1 MNDDAV
7 EIRLEKLSKILR
19 GKPVLRQL
27 DLEVRRGETMVV
39 IGRSGTGK
47 SVLLKH
53 IIGLMAPDSGRIFVR
68 GKDVTD
74 PHGPEREAIRGLFGM
89 VFQDAALLASL
100 TVAEN
105 VGLGLR
111 ENRMYPEEEIE
122 RIVMEKLEM
131 VGLKDAANALPS
143 QLSGGMR
150 KRAALARALAM
161 NPEIILYDEPTAG
174 LDPIMSDN
182 VDSVIKEMK
191 ERLRITSIVV
201 THDMISAFRLAD
213 RIAML
218 HEGTV
223 VQIGTPE
230 EIRNSRNPIVQEFIA
245 REGAVIS
252 ARCKEGE
259 GT

>member
-1 MNDDAV
+1 MDV
-7 EIRLEKLSKILR
+7 EIRLEKLNKTLR
-19 GKPVLRQL
+19 GKRVLRDL
-27 DLEVRRGETMVV
+27 DLEVRRGETLVV

-53 IIGLMAPDSGRIFVR
+53 IIGLAAADSGRLFVR
-68 GKDVTD
+68 EKDVTD
-74 PHGPEREAIRGLFGM
+74 PNGPNREAIRGLFGM

-100 TVAEN
+100 SIADN

-111 ENRMYPEEEIE
+111 ENRLYPEAEIE
-122 RIVMEKLEM
+122 RIVAEKLEM
-131 VGLKDAANALPS
+131 VGLKEAAQALPA

-150 KRAALARALAM
+150 KRAGLARALAM

-191 ERLRITSIVV
+191 GRLRMTSIVV
-201 THDMISAFRLAD
+201 THDMISAFGIAD

-218 HEGTV
+218 HEGSV
-223 VQIGTPE
+223 VEMGAPD
-230 EIRNSRNPIVQEFIA
+230 EIRESRNPVVQEFIA
-245 REGAVIS
+245 REGALIRS
-252 ARCKEGE
+252 SRQKEVR
-259 GT
+259 T